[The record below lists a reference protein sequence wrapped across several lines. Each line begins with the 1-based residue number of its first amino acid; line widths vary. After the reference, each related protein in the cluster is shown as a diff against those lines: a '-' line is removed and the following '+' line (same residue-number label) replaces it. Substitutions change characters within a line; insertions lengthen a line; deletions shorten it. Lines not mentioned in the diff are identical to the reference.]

1 METITTWAKENYD
14 LICLLV
20 GVIGVIIAF
29 ISLIYEIKKKKE
41 QKEKESEE
49 EIKSSICTIFDC
61 RRRYSR
67 SKKLKILLVFCS
79 LIRTFAR
86 SKRIL

>member
-29 ISLIYEIKKKKE
+29 ISLIYEIKKR
-41 QKEKESEE
+41 
-49 EIKSSICTIFDC
+49 KS
-61 RRRYSR
+61 RRN
-67 SKKLKILLVFCS
+67 KKLV
-79 LIRTFAR
+79 RTFDL
-86 SKRIL
+86 KV